1 MFAIALEL
9 FFIGI
14 ISLPS
19 EAIILVEVN
28 TIQVERTTSIANS
41 GVNNKINHKIDYEII
56 ISK

>member
-28 TIQVERTTSIANS
+28 TI
-41 GVNNKINHKIDYEII
+41 
-56 ISK
+56 

>member
-9 FFIGI
+9 FFI
-14 ISLPS
+14 SLPL
-19 EAIILVEVN
+19 EAIILVKVN
-28 TIQVERTTSIANS
+28 TIRVERTISIAIS